1 VCDDEFE
8 RPTRLHTQ
16 FLDEPTRFGR
26 MVGRSA
32 RAADVDRIHF
42 YRLLWKHGLREH
54 TPEKPT
60 ESSGE

>member
-1 VCDDEFE
+1 
-8 RPTRLHTQ
+8 
-16 FLDEPTRFGR
+16 
-26 MVGRSA
+26 MVGRSAVTRTLFELEALLAEHKNNVTAAA